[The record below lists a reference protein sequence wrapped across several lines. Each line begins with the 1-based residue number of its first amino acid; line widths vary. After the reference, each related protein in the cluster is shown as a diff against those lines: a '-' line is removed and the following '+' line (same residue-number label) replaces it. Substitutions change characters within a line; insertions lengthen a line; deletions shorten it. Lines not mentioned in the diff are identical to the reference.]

1 MQAATTAKGSSV
13 KDDLRNARFVIDLGP
28 QPWLPIV
35 GSELRF
41 PVGRI
46 YCVGRNYADHAREM
60 GHDPDREPP
69 FFFMKPANAVVQN
82 DSTIAYPMGTKDC
95 HHEIELVVA
104 IGSGGKNIAVEKAL
118 EHVWG
123 YGLGL
128 DMTRRDLQGEAKK
141 MGRPWEMGKSF
152 DESAPIT
159 ALKPAAEIGHPAK
172 GAIWLKINGEVRQS
186 GDLAMQ
192 IWNVQEQIS
201 YLSNLVTLEPGD
213 LIMTGTPAGVGPVKK
228 GDKLEG
234 HADGVGDL
242 RITYAA

>member
-1 MQAATTAKGSSV
+1 M
-13 KDDLRNARFVIDLGP
+13 KDDLRNAKFVIDIGP
-28 QPWLPIV
+28 QPSLPIV
-35 GSELRF
+35 GGDMRF
-41 PVGRI
+41 AVGRI

-82 DSTIAYPMGTKDC
+82 GAAIAYPVGTSDC

-104 IGSGGKNIAVEKAL
+104 IGRGGKNIPTEKAL

-123 YGLGL
+123 YGVGL

-152 DESAPIT
+152 DESAPMT
-159 ALKPAAEIGHPAK
+159 ALVPAAEIGHPAK
-172 GAIWLKINGEVRQS
+172 GAIWLKINGEVRQK

-192 IWNVQEQIS
+192 IWNVQEQIA
-201 YLSNLVTLEPGD
+201 YLSKLVTLEPGD

-228 GDKLEG
+228 GDRLEG
-234 HADGVGDL
+234 HVDGVGDL
-242 RITYAA
+242 AITYNA